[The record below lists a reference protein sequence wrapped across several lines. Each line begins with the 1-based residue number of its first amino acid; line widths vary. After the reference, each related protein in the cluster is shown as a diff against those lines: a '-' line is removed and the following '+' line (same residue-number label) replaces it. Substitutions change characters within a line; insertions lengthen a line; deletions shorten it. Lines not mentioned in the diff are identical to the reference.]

1 MFVSSK
7 LLLHLDYTFAHRHK
21 YYDESTFREK
31 ILLSNITFYSFTT
44 TSSFFLSFPHKKWN
58 FFCQKF
64 WTGKDGIKM
73 KTENLKF

>member
-31 ILLSNITFYSFTT
+31 NTTVQHYFLLIYDNFFVFLVF
-44 TSSFFLSFPHKKWN
+44 SSQEVEFFLSKVFG
-58 FFCQKF
+58 QER
-64 WTGKDGIKM
+64 M
-73 KTENLKF
+73 E